1 MCLSVVSIRMNTLV
15 LEYEG
20 SIYHKLKY
28 GRTDDFYSF
37 FSYENSLSI
46 IHVSFSPFVFHN

>member
-1 MCLSVVSIRMNTLV
+1 MNTLV

-28 GRTDDFYSF
+28 GRTDDFSSF
-37 FSYENSLSI
+37 FSHENSFYI
-46 IHVSFSPFVFHN
+46 IHVSFSLFVFHN